1 MKIIYLSSKG
11 WTSLGKFSD
20 DLHTSINRSAQ
31 ITISS
36 AEWYSLRESLLHP
49 LSDSL
54 DEIHV
59 TLNNIP
65 SIK

>member
-20 DLHTSINRSAQ
+20 DLHTSINISAQ

-36 AEWYSLRESLLHP
+36 ANWFSLREQLLHP

-54 DEIHV
+54 DDIYIA
-59 TLNNIP
+59 LNNIP